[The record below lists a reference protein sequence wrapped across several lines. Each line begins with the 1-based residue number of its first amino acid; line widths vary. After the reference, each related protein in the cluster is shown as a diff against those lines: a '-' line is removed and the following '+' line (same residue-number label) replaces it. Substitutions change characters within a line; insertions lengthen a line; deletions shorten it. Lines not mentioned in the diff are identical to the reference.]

1 MNSLNLEH
9 LKAFVAVI
17 DSGSFSAAAE
27 RLSLSQPAVS
37 LQIRQLEKRLGSTL
51 VERVGRRAKPTAAGA
66 ELLQHAGHIDAAV
79 AAAINAVA
87 PHASGALGRLRLGT
101 GATAC
106 IFLLPPLL
114 GDLRRRYPKLEITVT
129 TGNTAEIV
137 KAVQENNLDLGLVTL
152 PAAGRSLEVTPVLDD
167 EFVLVAPRD
176 FVLPAR
182 ITAVALAQLPVLA
195 YEPGGNTRRI
205 ADDWFA
211 RSGVAL
217 RPVMSLG
224 SDEAIKEL
232 VAAGLGCAI
241 LTGLSARDERRSGTL
256 QIRSLS
262 PRLHRTLAIVVRRDK
277 KLHRALAETIAALK
291 QLGA

>member
-37 LQIRQLEKRLGSTL
+37 LQVRQLEKRLGTTL
-51 VERVGRRAKPTAAGA
+51 VERVGRRSRPTAAGA
-66 ELLQHAGHIDAAV
+66 ELLQHAGHVDAAV

-114 GDLRRRYPKLEITVT
+114 GDLRRRYPQLEITVT
-129 TGNTAEIV
+129 TGNTADIV
-137 KAVQENNLDLGLVTL
+137 KAVEDNTLDLGLVTL
-152 PAAGRSLEVTPVLDD
+152 PAGGRALHVTPVLDD
-167 EFVLVAPRD
+167 EYVLVVPPDVA
-176 FVLPAR
+176 LPAR
-182 ITAVALAQLPVLA
+182 ITAAVLARLPVLA

-205 ADDWFA
+205 VDGWFA
-211 RSGVAL
+211 RSGVVL

-232 VAAGLGCAI
+232 VAAGLGCAV
-241 LTGLSARDERRSGTL
+241 LTSLSARDPRRSGTM
-256 QIRSLS
+256 QVRSLS

-277 KLHRALAETIAALK
+277 KLHRALGETIAALK
-291 QLGA
+291 RLAC